1 MKREEV
7 LKLLYE
13 KEDIDYKNFNEK
25 LTPTRYKMIGVR
37 LPILRKIAKNM
48 AKDYEESLENKEF
61 TYFEEVFLFGLTIC
75 YIKADIATRLRYF
88 EEYLN
93 FADNWAHID
102 SVVMTM
108 KFKKD
113 ELNILKEKAKEYAL
127 SNKEYVSR
135 AGILFSMKHF
145 LGENDIKESIE
156 ILEKADTS
164 KYYVSMAV
172 AWCLCEIMI
181 KNVEF
186 GLKYIKDT
194 KIDGKTVNRA
204 IQKCC
209 DSYRITEGNKEI
221 LKAMRIK

>member
-7 LKLLYE
+7 LRLLYE
-13 KEDIDYKNFNEK
+13 KEDINYKNFNEK

-37 LPILRKIAKNM
+37 LPKLREIAKNI

-75 YIKADIATRLRYF
+75 YIKADIATKLRYF

-135 AGILFSMKHF
+135 AGVLFIMKHF
-145 LGENDIKESIE
+145 LSENDIKESIE

-172 AWCLCEIMI
+172 AWCLCEAVI
-181 KNVEF
+181 KAPIIAVEF
-186 GLKYIKDT
+186 LKKGN
-194 KIDGKTVNRA
+194 IDDATLNRA
-204 IQKCC
+204 IDKCR
-209 DSYRITEGNKEI
+209 DSFRISND
-221 LKAMRIK
+221 LKQELKGMKKS